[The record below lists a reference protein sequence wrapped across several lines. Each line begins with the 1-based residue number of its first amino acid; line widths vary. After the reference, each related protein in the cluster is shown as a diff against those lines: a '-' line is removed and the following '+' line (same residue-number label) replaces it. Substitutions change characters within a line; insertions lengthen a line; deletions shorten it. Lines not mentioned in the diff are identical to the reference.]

1 MRGRLKLARK
11 ALQDVEVQALWL
23 AIDADGSGF
32 LCAKDFAK
40 FMAIG
45 RPERGSDTSA
55 GKERLV
61 RQKSAAGAEVR
72 AKLQQAKYE

>member
-1 MRGRLKLARK
+1 MRGRLKVARK
-11 ALQDVEVQALWL
+11 ALQDVELQALWL

-40 FMAIG
+40 SMAIG
-45 RPERGSDTSA
+45 RPERSSGGES

-61 RQKSAAGAEVR
+61 KQKSAVGAEVR

>member
-1 MRGRLKLARK
+1 M
-11 ALQDVEVQALWL
+11 QALWL

-45 RPERGSDTSA
+45 RAERGSDES

>member
-1 MRGRLKLARK
+1 MRGRLKVARK
-11 ALQDVEVQALWL
+11 ALQDVELQALWL

-45 RPERGSDTSA
+45 RPERSSES

-61 RQKSAAGAEVR
+61 KKKSAVGAEVR
-72 AKLQQAKYE
+72 ANLQQAKYE

>member
-1 MRGRLKLARK
+1 MRGRLKVARK
-11 ALQDVEVQALWL
+11 ALQDVELQALWL

-45 RPERGSDTSA
+45 RPERSSVS

-61 RQKSAAGAEVR
+61 KKKSAVGAEVR